1 MTKKIKFFLIISIL
15 LQFIYIIE
23 KKIEFEPIYLLSSF
37 KKDFKGKLNL
47 PRETLEIKK
56 IITEKNIDT
65 YNLSKK
71 FKDNNLIYQRTVEYL
86 YPIKIVNNQNIFF
99 EFINE
104 SNDNCIIEAKYEFTQ
119 ISKFQSLYT
128 MYRALNELDQAF
140 QNDLVSS
147 P

>member
-37 KKDFKGKLNL
+37 KKDFKGELNL
-47 PRETLEIKK
+47 PQETLEIKK
-56 IITEKNIDT
+56 ILTEKNINT

-86 YPIKIVNNQNIFF
+86 YPIKIGNNQNIFF

-104 SNDNCIIEAKYEFTQ
+104 NNDNCITVSKYEFTQ
-119 ISKFQSLYT
+119 ISKCSL
-128 MYRALNELDQAF
+128 D
-140 QNDLVSS
+140 
-147 P
+147 